1 MSDHCTS
8 WQHLTRYWGYKN
20 QSTLHTETPFIW
32 RCRAYYH
39 VPRSCSMKLVNKPP
53 FHHTAVFY
61 NANPP
66 PPKIFF
72 KKWITIS
79 LESWNLIAA
88 FRTVTSHHAD
98 SSRSSSSVVSFQCSG
113 IFRLLIPPPFVDS
126 STLLM
131 AAAAAAAFSYWLY
144 PWRSSERSDVSE
156 VQKHLNFWHGRLCAA
171 SPQKRTE
178 KAKERS

>member
-53 FHHTAVFY
+53 FHHAALCSIMPT
-61 NANPP
+61 P
-66 PPKIFF
+66 PPKHFF
-72 KKWITIS
+72 FKWITIS

-144 PWRSSERSDVSE
+144 PWRTSGFE